1 MLKHFKELIKG
12 RKVHIPVQEVNIEKE
27 EEDDGIATY
36 FTMYKYFILDTV
48 NTDIVGE
55 ILLSPEQAKILDS
68 SIKGISF
75 IRQ

>member
-12 RKVHIPVQEVNIEKE
+12 KKPSIQVPEVSIEKE
-27 EEDDGIATY
+27 EEDDGVATY
-36 FTMYKYFILDTV
+36 FTMYKYFILDTI

-55 ILLSPEQAKILDS
+55 ILLSPEQAKILDI
-68 SIKGISF
+68 SIRGISF

>member
-12 RKVHIPVQEVNIEKE
+12 KKPSVQLQEVSIEKE
-27 EEDDGIATY
+27 EEDDGITTN
-36 FTMYKYFILDTV
+36 FTMYKYFILDTI

-55 ILLSPEQAKILDS
+55 ILLSPEQAKILDN
-68 SIKGISF
+68 SIRGISF